1 MSYTDHDE
9 DCDKINYEGGIC
21 TCYMPSSPDG
31 SGLPSYRGGEASD
44 AASERAM
51 EDYEGPALDW

>member
-9 DCDKINYEGGIC
+9 DCDKINYEGGLC
-21 TCYMPSSPDG
+21 TCYTTSDLDRSHRDA
-31 SGLPSYRGGEASD
+31 REAASN

-51 EDYEGPALDW
+51 EDYEGPSLDW